1 MFGLDGKDSLQNIPI
16 WHLRVL
22 RPMICNGMW
31 ISFAL
36 LFYKNQEILAD
47 VLNILVSLASNF
59 QSMFV
64 CMFVEALQGTS
75 QSRVHGVIF
84 GQSRHHFIHVSHAI
98 TPYFLIDHTITLIL
112 LLQSRQNG
120 QFFTHSRHYA
130 KFS

>member
-1 MFGLDGKDSLQNIPI
+1 MFGFDGKDSLGI

-59 QSMFV
+59 QN
-64 CMFVEALQGTS
+64 MFVEALQGTS
-75 QSRVHGVIF
+75 QTRLHGVIF
-84 GQSRHHFIHVSHAI
+84 G
-98 TPYFLIDHTITLIL
+98 
-112 LLQSRQNG
+112 
-120 QFFTHSRHYA
+120 
-130 KFS
+130 

>member
-1 MFGLDGKDSLQNIPI
+1 MFGFNGKDSLGI
-16 WHLRVL
+16 WPLRVL

-59 QSMFV
+59 QNMFA
-64 CMFVEALQGTS
+64 EALQGTS
-75 QSRVHGVIF
+75 QSRLHGVIF

-112 LLQSRQNG
+112 LLQSRHNA

>member
-1 MFGLDGKDSLQNIPI
+1 MFGFDGKDSLGI

-59 QSMFV
+59 QN
-64 CMFVEALQGTS
+64 MFVEALQGTS
-75 QSRVHGVIF
+75 HSRL
-84 GQSRHHFIHVSHAI
+84 HFIHVSHAI

-112 LLQSRQNG
+112 LLQSRHNA